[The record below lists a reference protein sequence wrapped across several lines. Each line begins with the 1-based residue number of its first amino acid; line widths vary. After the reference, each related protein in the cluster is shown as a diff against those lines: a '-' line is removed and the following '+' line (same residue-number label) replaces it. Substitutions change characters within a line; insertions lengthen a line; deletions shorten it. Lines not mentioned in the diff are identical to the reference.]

1 MDNIT
6 LLKLSAFLLGLVGGC
21 FFIYSNVKLN
31 DIHNDYGNECEKYQE
46 YTFYLLLVF
55 VLSVIGFIFLC
66 CATCINIIFYIFNSI
81 IITTV
86 GVGRFYYNNEVCD
99 IKCQNNCTELYELNE
114 KIDVFFIFDIIIV
127 GITIILILLN
137 IICKIL

>member
-6 LLKLSAFLLGLVGGC
+6 LLKLSAFLLGLVGGS

-31 DIHNDYGNECEKYQE
+31 DIHNDYGDECEKYQE

-66 CATCINIIFYIFNSI
+66 CSTLINLIFYIFNSI

-86 GVGRFYYNNEVCD
+86 GVGRFYYNTEVCD
-99 IKCQNNCTELYELNE
+99 RNCQYNCTELYELNQ

-127 GITIILILLN
+127 GLTIIFILLN
-137 IICKIL
+137 IICKLL

>member
-31 DIHNDYGNECEKYQE
+31 DIHNDYGDECDEYQE

-81 IITTV
+81 IIITV

-127 GITIILILLN
+127 GLTIIFILLN
-137 IICKIL
+137 IICKLL

>member
-6 LLKLSAFLLGLVGGC
+6 FLKISAFLLGLVGGS
-21 FFIYSNVKLN
+21 FFIYSNIKLS
-31 DIHNDYGNECEKYQE
+31 DIHNDYGDECEEYQE

-55 VLSVIGFIFLC
+55 VLSVIGLIFLC

-81 IITTV
+81 IITSV
-86 GVGRFYYNNEVCD
+86 GIGRFYYNRQVCD
-99 IKCQNNCTELYELNE
+99 TTCQNNCTELYELNQ
-114 KIDVFFIFDIIIV
+114 KIDVFFILDIIIV

-137 IICKIL
+137 ILCKVL